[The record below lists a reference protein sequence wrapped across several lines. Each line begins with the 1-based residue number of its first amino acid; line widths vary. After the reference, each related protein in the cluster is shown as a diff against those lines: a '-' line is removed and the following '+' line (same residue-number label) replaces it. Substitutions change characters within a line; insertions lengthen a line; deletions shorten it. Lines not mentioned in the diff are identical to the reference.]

1 VEPATENLLK
11 NCSISLTDIQQDCVN
26 SSTVISLHTVYTLG
40 TTLRDDQCTVDALP
54 FFCDATLFLCGEDE
68 LNKSLDLTSMCL
80 KVRDSDCALEWR
92 EAETILNT
100 SVIDC
105 ASFDVNRNLMFSKA
119 PLPNCSDQFGIF
131 CDSIC
136 LPLCG
141 EYNPFRKE
149 STSSYHI
156 PISVWGI
163 ISLIGGVVT
172 LIACYYNRHKL

>member
-1 VEPATENLLK
+1 
-11 NCSISLTDIQQDCVN
+11 VN
-26 SSTVISLHTVYTLG
+26 
-40 TTLRDDQCTVDALP
+40 ALP
-54 FFCDATLFLCGEDE
+54 FFCNATLFLCSEDE

-92 EAETILNT
+92 EVETILNT
-100 SVIDC
+100 PIPDC
-105 ASFDVNRNLMFSKA
+105 ASFDVNGNLTFSKA

-141 EYNPFRKE
+141 EYDPFNKG
-149 STSSYHI
+149 STKFYDILTSI
-156 PISVWGI
+156 LGI
-163 ISLIGGVVT
+163 IGLIGGVVT